1 MKSIK
6 DINFAGRKVLLRV
19 DFNVPMNDQKQITDD
34 TRMRE
39 SMPTIEKLLKDGA
52 AIIIMAHF
60 GRPKKGGFEPE
71 LTLEP
76 VAKYLETLVKRPVK
90 FTQELLGSGK
100 PEQMAKELKSGEVML
115 LENIRF
121 YPEETKGGEDLA
133 RQLAALGDCYIND
146 AFGAAH
152 REHSST
158 AVIARF
164 FPNDKYFGFLMENEV
179 RNLEKLMQNPP
190 RPFTAII
197 GGSKVSSKIGILENL
212 LDKVDNMIIIGGMRY
227 TFTKA
232 LGGKIGNS
240 ICEDDKLDLAR
251 ELMRRM
257 DAKGVKYYLP
267 VDSVIGDKFGNDA
280 NTKIVP
286 SGEVPDG
293 WESCDRR
300 AFGARDLRQRHQGHR
315 PERRRELQERL
326 LRGRRWRRQRG
337 CRQADAPRRPDELCL
352 HRWRRHARIPRRQG
366 PPRHQSHPGLIPN
379 GEKPSKAGLQAL
391 PFFILKSL
399 CRPPPMTW
407 ANHRSD
413 IGETYYHP

>member
-1 MKSIK
+1 M
-6 DINFAGRKVLLRV
+6 LRV
-19 DFNVPMNDQKQITDD
+19 DFNVPVDDNKHITDD
-34 TRMRE
+34 TRMVE
-39 SMPTIEKLLKDGA
+39 SLPTIKKLMNDGA

-71 LTLEP
+71 FTLEP
-76 VAKYLETLVKRPVK
+76 VAKHLEELIGRPVK
-90 FTQELLGSGK
+90 FTQELLGSGV
-100 PEQMAKELKSGEVML
+100 PENMAANLKDGDVML

-121 YPEETKGGEDLA
+121 YPEETKGGEELA
-133 RQLAALGDCYIND
+133 RQLAALGNCYIND

-158 AVIARF
+158 AVIAKF

-212 LDKVDNMIIIGGMRY
+212 IDKVDNMIIIGGMRY

-251 ELMRRM
+251 DLMRRM
-257 DAKGVKYYLP
+257 DEKGVKYYLP

-280 NTKIVP
+280 NTQIVP

-293 WESCDRR
+293 WESMDCGPESCKAIRDIVMNSKTILWNGPAGVFELSTFAKGTHAIANYVAEACKQG
-300 AFGARDLRQRHQGHR
+300 AFAAVGGGDSVAAVKQMGIADKMSYVSTGGGAMLEYLEGKV
-315 PERRRELQERL
+315 L
-326 LRGRRWRRQRG
+326 
-337 CRQADAPRRPDELCL
+337 
-352 HRWRRHARIPRRQG
+352 
-366 PPRHQSHPGLIPN
+366 PGI
-379 GEKPSKAGLQAL
+379 KAIQ
-391 PFFILKSL
+391 
-399 CRPPPMTW
+399 
-407 ANHRSD
+407 D
-413 IGETYYHP
+413 

>member
-1 MKSIK
+1 MKSIN
-6 DINFAGRKVLLRV
+6 DINFKGRKVLLRV
-19 DFNVPMNDQKQITDD
+19 DFNVPVDDNKHITDD
-34 TRMRE
+34 TRMVE
-39 SMPTIEKLLKDGA
+39 SLPTIKKLMNDGA

-71 LTLEP
+71 FTLEP
-76 VAKYLETLVKRPVK
+76 VAKHLEELIGRPVK
-90 FTQELLGSGK
+90 FTQELLGSGV
-100 PEQMAKELKSGEVML
+100 PENMAANLKDGDVML

-121 YPEETKGGEDLA
+121 YPEETKGGEELA
-133 RQLAALGDCYIND
+133 RQLAALGNCYIND

-158 AVIARF
+158 AVIAKF

-212 LDKVDNMIIIGGMRY
+212 IDKVDNMIIIGGMRY

-251 ELMRRM
+251 DLMRRM
-257 DAKGVKYYLP
+257 DEKGVKYYLP

-280 NTKIVP
+280 NTQIVP

-293 WESCDRR
+293 WESMDCGPESCKAIRDIVMNSKTILWNGPAGVFELSTFAKGTHAIANYVAEACKQG
-300 AFGARDLRQRHQGHR
+300 AFAAVGGGDSVAAVKQMGIADKMSYVSTGGGAMLEYLEGKV
-315 PERRRELQERL
+315 L
-326 LRGRRWRRQRG
+326 
-337 CRQADAPRRPDELCL
+337 
-352 HRWRRHARIPRRQG
+352 
-366 PPRHQSHPGLIPN
+366 PGI
-379 GEKPSKAGLQAL
+379 KAIQ
-391 PFFILKSL
+391 
-399 CRPPPMTW
+399 
-407 ANHRSD
+407 D
-413 IGETYYHP
+413 

>member
-1 MKSIK
+1 MKSIN
-6 DINFAGRKVLLRV
+6 DINFKGRKVLLRV
-19 DFNVPMNDQKQITDD
+19 DFNVPVDDNKNITDD

-39 SMPTIEKLLKDGA
+39 SMPTINKLLADGA

-71 LTLEP
+71 LTLAP
-76 VAKYLETLVKRPVK
+76 VAKHLEELTGRPVK
-90 FTQELLGSGK
+90 FTQALLGSGE
-100 PEQMAKELKSGEVML
+100 PEALAASLKDGEILL

-121 YPEETKGGEDLA
+121 YPGETKGDVALA
-133 RQLAALGDCYIND
+133 EQLSKLGDCYIND

-257 DAKGVKYYLP
+257 DDKGVKYYLP

-280 NTKIVP
+280 NTQIVP

-293 WESCDRR
+293 WESMDCGPESCK
-300 AFGARDLRQRHQGHR
+300 AIRDIVMASKTILWNG
-315 PERRRELQERL
+315 PAGVFELKTFAKGTNHIAQSV
-326 LRGRRWRRQRG
+326 
-337 CRQADAPRRPDELCL
+337 ADACK
-352 HRWRRHARIPRRQG
+352 QG
-366 PPRHQSHPGLIPN
+366 CFAAVGGGDSVAAVKQMHLADQMSYVSTGGGAMLEYLEGKVLPGI
-379 GEKPSKAGLQAL
+379 KA
-391 PFFILKSL
+391 IK
-399 CRPPPMTW
+399 
-407 ANHRSD
+407 
-413 IGETYYHP
+413 E

>member
-6 DINFAGRKVLLRV
+6 DVNFKGRKVLLRV
-19 DFNVPMNDQKQITDD
+19 DFNVPVDDNKNITDD

-39 SMPTIEKLLKDGA
+39 SMPTINKLLADGA

-71 LTLEP
+71 FTLAP
-76 VAKYLETLVKRPVK
+76 VAKHLEELTGRPVK
-90 FTQELLGSGK
+90 FTQALLGSGE
-100 PEQMAKELKSGEVML
+100 PEAMAAALKDGEVML

-121 YPEETKGGEDLA
+121 YPGETKGDVALA
-133 RQLAALGDCYIND
+133 EQLSKLGDCYIND

-158 AVIARF
+158 AVIAKF

-240 ICEDDKLDLAR
+240 ICEDDKLDLAK

-257 DAKGVKYYLP
+257 DEKGVKYYLP

-280 NTKIVP
+280 NTQIVP

-293 WESCDRR
+293 WESMDCGPESCKAIRDIVMNSKTILWNGPAGVFELSTFAKGTHAIANYVAEACKQG
-300 AFGARDLRQRHQGHR
+300 AFAAVGGGDSVAAVKQMGIADKMSYVSTGGGAMLEYLEGKV
-315 PERRRELQERL
+315 L
-326 LRGRRWRRQRG
+326 
-337 CRQADAPRRPDELCL
+337 
-352 HRWRRHARIPRRQG
+352 
-366 PPRHQSHPGLIPN
+366 PGI
-379 GEKPSKAGLQAL
+379 KAIQ
-391 PFFILKSL
+391 
-399 CRPPPMTW
+399 
-407 ANHRSD
+407 D
-413 IGETYYHP
+413 

>member
-6 DINFAGRKVLLRV
+6 DINFAGKKVLLRV
-19 DFNVPMNDQKQITDD
+19 DFNVPMDENKHITDD

-39 SMPTIEKLLKDGA
+39 SMPTIEKLMRDGA

-100 PEQMAKELKSGEVML
+100 PEAMAKELKGGEVML

-158 AVIARF
+158 AVIAKF
-164 FPNDKYFGFLMENEV
+164 FPNAKYFGFLMENEV

-257 DAKGVKYYLP
+257 DEKGVKYYLP

-280 NTKIVP
+280 NTQIVP

-293 WESCDRR
+293 WESMDCGPESCKAIRDIIM
-300 AFGARDLRQRHQGHR
+300 ASKTILWNGPAGVFELSTFAKGTNEIAKCVAEACKQGCFAAVGGGDSVAAVKQMGLADQMSYVSTGGGAMLEYLEGKT
-315 PERRRELQERL
+315 L
-326 LRGRRWRRQRG
+326 
-337 CRQADAPRRPDELCL
+337 
-352 HRWRRHARIPRRQG
+352 
-366 PPRHQSHPGLIPN
+366 PGI
-379 GEKPSKAGLQAL
+379 KAIQ
-391 PFFILKSL
+391 
-399 CRPPPMTW
+399 
-407 ANHRSD
+407 D
-413 IGETYYHP
+413 

>member
-6 DINFAGRKVLLRV
+6 DINFSGRKVLLRV
-19 DFNVPMNDQKQITDD
+19 DFNVPVDDNKNITDD
-34 TRMRE
+34 TRMVE
-39 SMPTIEKLLKDGA
+39 SLPTINKLLEDGA
-52 AIIIMAHF
+52 SIIIMAHF

-71 LTLEP
+71 FTLEP
-76 VAKYLETLVKRPVK
+76 VAKHLEELIGRPVK
-90 FTQELLGSGK
+90 FTQELLGSGV
-100 PEQMAKELKSGEVML
+100 PENMARELKDGDVML

-133 RQLAALGDCYIND
+133 HSLAELGDCYIND

-158 AVIARF
+158 AVIAKF

-212 LDKVDNMIIIGGMRY
+212 IDKVDNMIIIGGMRY
-227 TFTKA
+227 TFTKS

-251 ELMRRM
+251 DLMKRM
-257 DAKGVKYYLP
+257 DEKGVKYYLP

-280 NTKIVP
+280 NTQIVP

-293 WESCDRR
+293 WESMDCGPESCEAIHDIVMNSKTILWNGPAGVFELSTFAKGTREIATYVAEACKKG
-300 AFGARDLRQRHQGHR
+300 AFAAVGGGDSVAAVKQMGIADKMSYVSTGGGAMLEYLEGKV
-315 PERRRELQERL
+315 L
-326 LRGRRWRRQRG
+326 
-337 CRQADAPRRPDELCL
+337 
-352 HRWRRHARIPRRQG
+352 
-366 PPRHQSHPGLIPN
+366 PGI
-379 GEKPSKAGLQAL
+379 KAIQ
-391 PFFILKSL
+391 
-399 CRPPPMTW
+399 
-407 ANHRSD
+407 D
-413 IGETYYHP
+413 

>member
-6 DINFAGRKVLLRV
+6 DINFAGKKVLLRV
-19 DFNVPMNDQKQITDD
+19 DFNVPMNDKKEITDD

-39 SMPTIEKLLKDGA
+39 SLPTIEKLMRDGA
-52 AIIIMAHF
+52 AVIIMAHF
-60 GRPKKGGFEPE
+60 GRPKKGGYEEEF
-71 LTLEP
+71 TLAP
-76 VAKYLETLVKRPVK
+76 VAKHLETMIDRPVR
-90 FTQELLGSGK
+90 FTHELLGSGK
-100 PEQMAKELKSGEVML
+100 PEQMAKELKGGEVML

-121 YPEETKGGEDLA
+121 YPGETKGDEELA

-158 AVIARF
+158 AVIAKF

-179 RNLEKLMQNPP
+179 RNLEKLMHDAP

-240 ICEDDKLDLAR
+240 ICEDDKMDLAR

-257 DAKGVKYYLP
+257 DEKGVKYYLP
-267 VDSVIGDKFGNDA
+267 VDSVIGDKFSNDA
-280 NTKIVP
+280 NTQIVA

-293 WESCDRR
+293 WESMDCGPESCKAIRDIIMQSKTILWNGP
-300 AFGARDLRQRHQGHR
+300 AGVFELETFAKGTNDIARSV
-315 PERRRELQERL
+315 
-326 LRGRRWRRQRG
+326 
-337 CRQADAPRRPDELCL
+337 ADACK
-352 HRWRRHARIPRRQG
+352 QG
-366 PPRHQSHPGLIPN
+366 CFAAVGGGDSVAAVKQMGLADQMSYVSTGGGAMLEYLEGKVLPGI
-379 GEKPSKAGLQAL
+379 KAIQ
-391 PFFILKSL
+391 
-399 CRPPPMTW
+399 
-407 ANHRSD
+407 
-413 IGETYYHP
+413 E

>member
-1 MKSIK
+1 MKSIN
-6 DINFAGRKVLLRV
+6 DINFKGRKVLLRV
-19 DFNVPMNDQKQITDD
+19 DFNVPVDDNKHITDD
-34 TRMRE
+34 TRMVE
-39 SMPTIEKLLKDGA
+39 SLPTIKKLMNDGA

-71 LTLEP
+71 FTLEP
-76 VAKYLETLVKRPVK
+76 VAKHLEELIGRPVK
-90 FTQELLGSGK
+90 FTQELLGSGV
-100 PEQMAKELKSGEVML
+100 PENMAANLKDGDVML

-121 YPEETKGGEDLA
+121 YPEETKGGEELA
-133 RQLAALGDCYIND
+133 RQLAALGNCYIND

-158 AVIARF
+158 AVIAKF

-212 LDKVDNMIIIGGMRY
+212 IDKVDNMIIIGGMRY

-251 ELMRRM
+251 DLMRRM
-257 DAKGVKYYLP
+257 DEKGVKYYLP

-280 NTKIVP
+280 NTQIVP

-293 WESCDRR
+293 WESMDCGPKSCKAIRDIVMNSKTILWNGPAGVFELSTFAKGTHEIANYVAEACKQG
-300 AFGARDLRQRHQGHR
+300 AFAAVGGGDSVAAVKQMGIADKMSYVSTGGGAMLEYLEGKV
-315 PERRRELQERL
+315 L
-326 LRGRRWRRQRG
+326 
-337 CRQADAPRRPDELCL
+337 
-352 HRWRRHARIPRRQG
+352 
-366 PPRHQSHPGLIPN
+366 PGI
-379 GEKPSKAGLQAL
+379 KAIQ
-391 PFFILKSL
+391 
-399 CRPPPMTW
+399 
-407 ANHRSD
+407 D
-413 IGETYYHP
+413 

>member
-1 MKSIK
+1 MKSIN
-6 DINFAGRKVLLRV
+6 DINFKGRKVLLRV
-19 DFNVPMNDQKQITDD
+19 DFNVPVDDNKHITDD
-34 TRMRE
+34 TRMVE
-39 SMPTIEKLLKDGA
+39 SLPTIKKLMNDGA

-71 LTLEP
+71 FTLEP
-76 VAKYLETLVKRPVK
+76 VAKHLEELIGRPVK
-90 FTQELLGSGK
+90 FTQELLGSGV
-100 PEQMAKELKSGEVML
+100 PENMAANLKDGDVML

-121 YPEETKGGEDLA
+121 YPEETKGGEELA
-133 RQLAALGDCYIND
+133 RQLAALGNCYIND

-158 AVIARF
+158 AVIAKF

-212 LDKVDNMIIIGGMRY
+212 IDKVDNMIIIGGMRY

-251 ELMRRM
+251 DLMRRM
-257 DAKGVKYYLP
+257 DEKGVKYYLP

-280 NTKIVP
+280 NTQIVP

-293 WESCDRR
+293 WESMDCGPKSCKAIRDIVMNSKTILWNGPAGVFELSTFAKGTHEIANYVAEACKQG
-300 AFGARDLRQRHQGHR
+300 AFAAVGGGDSVAAVKQMGI
-315 PERRRELQERL
+315 
-326 LRGRRWRRQRG
+326 
-337 CRQADAPRRPDELCL
+337 ADKMSYVSTGGGVMLEYLEGKVL
-352 HRWRRHARIPRRQG
+352 
-366 PPRHQSHPGLIPN
+366 PGI
-379 GEKPSKAGLQAL
+379 KAIQ
-391 PFFILKSL
+391 
-399 CRPPPMTW
+399 
-407 ANHRSD
+407 D
-413 IGETYYHP
+413 

>member
-6 DINFAGRKVLLRV
+6 EINFAGKKVLLRV
-19 DFNVPMNDQKQITDD
+19 DFNVPMDDQKRITDD

-39 SMPTIEKLLKDGA
+39 SMPTIEKLLADGA
-52 AIIIMAHF
+52 AVIIMAHF

-76 VAKYLETLVKRPVK
+76 VAKHLETLVGRPVR
-90 FTQELLGSGK
+90 FTQELLGSGV
-100 PEQMAKELKSGEVML
+100 PEQMARDLKGGEVML

-121 YPEETKGGEDLA
+121 YPGETKGDEELA
-133 RQLAALGDCYIND
+133 RQLADLGDCYINA

-164 FPNDKYFGFLMENEV
+164 FPQAKYFGFLMENEV
-179 RNLEKLMQNPP
+179 RNLEKLMHDAP

-232 LGGKIGNS
+232 LGGRIGNS

-257 DAKGVKYYLP
+257 DEKGVRYYLP
-267 VDSVIGDKFGNDA
+267 VDSVVGDKFGNDA
-280 NTKIVP
+280 NTQIVP

-293 WESCDRR
+293 WESMDCGPESCKAIHDIVMNSKTILWNGPAGVFELETFAKGTHAIARSV
-300 AFGARDLRQRHQGHR
+300 AESCKQGCFAAVGGGDSVAAVKQMGIADQMSYVSTGGGAMLEYLEGKV
-315 PERRRELQERL
+315 L
-326 LRGRRWRRQRG
+326 
-337 CRQADAPRRPDELCL
+337 
-352 HRWRRHARIPRRQG
+352 
-366 PPRHQSHPGLIPN
+366 PGI
-379 GEKPSKAGLQAL
+379 KAIQ
-391 PFFILKSL
+391 
-399 CRPPPMTW
+399 
-407 ANHRSD
+407 D
-413 IGETYYHP
+413 

>member
-6 DINFAGRKVLLRV
+6 DVNFKGRKVLLRV
-19 DFNVPMNDQKQITDD
+19 DFNVPVDDNKNITDD

-39 SMPTIEKLLKDGA
+39 SMPTINKLLADGA

-71 LTLEP
+71 FTLAP
-76 VAKYLETLVKRPVK
+76 VAKHLEELTGRPVK
-90 FTQELLGSGK
+90 FTQALLGSGE
-100 PEQMAKELKSGEVML
+100 PEAMAAALKDGEVML

-121 YPEETKGGEDLA
+121 YPGETKGDVALA
-133 RQLAALGDCYIND
+133 EQLSKLGDCYIND

-158 AVIARF
+158 AVIAKF
-164 FPNDKYFGFLMENEV
+164 FPNEKYFGFLMENEV

-240 ICEDDKLDLAR
+240 ICEDDKLELAK

-257 DAKGVKYYLP
+257 DEKGVKYYLP

-280 NTKIVP
+280 NTQIVP

-293 WESCDRR
+293 WESMDCGPESCK
-300 AFGARDLRQRHQGHR
+300 AIRDIIMGSKTILWNG
-315 PERRRELQERL
+315 PAGVFELDTFAKGTRDIAQSV
-326 LRGRRWRRQRG
+326 
-337 CRQADAPRRPDELCL
+337 ADACK
-352 HRWRRHARIPRRQG
+352 QG
-366 PPRHQSHPGLIPN
+366 CFAAVGGGDSVAAVKQMHLADQMSYVSTGGGAMLEYLEGKVLPGI
-379 GEKPSKAGLQAL
+379 KAIQ
-391 PFFILKSL
+391 
-399 CRPPPMTW
+399 
-407 ANHRSD
+407 D
-413 IGETYYHP
+413 

>member
-6 DINFAGRKVLLRV
+6 DVNFKGRKVLLRV
-19 DFNVPMNDQKQITDD
+19 DFNVPVDDNKRITDD

-39 SMPTIEKLLKDGA
+39 SMPTINKLLNDGA

-76 VAKYLETLVKRPVK
+76 VAKHLEELTGRKVV
-90 FTQELLGSGK
+90 FTQELLGDKVS
-100 PEQMAKELKSGEVML
+100 QMAADLKGGEIML

-121 YPEETKGGEDLA
+121 YPGETKGDVALA
-133 RQLAALGDCYIND
+133 EQLSKLGDCYIND

-179 RNLEKLMQNPP
+179 RNLEKLMHNPP

-212 LDKVDNMIIIGGMRY
+212 LDKVDNMVIIGGMRY

-232 LGGKIGNS
+232 MGGKIGKS
-240 ICEDDKLDLAR
+240 ICEDDKMDLAL

-257 DAKGVKYYLP
+257 DEKGVKYFIP
-267 VDSVIGDKFGNDA
+267 SDSLIADDFSNDA

-286 SGEVPDG
+286 SNAVPDE
-293 WESCDRR
+293 WESMDIGPESCKMLREVIMNSKTILWNGPAGVFEIP
-300 AFGARDLRQRHQGHR
+300 AFAKGTKEIATYV
-315 PERRRELQERL
+315 
-326 LRGRRWRRQRG
+326 
-337 CRQADAPRRPDELCL
+337 ADAC
-352 HRWRRHARIPRRQG
+352 AQG
-366 PPRHQSHPGLIPN
+366 AFAAVGGGDSVAAVKQMQLADKMSYVSTGGGAMLEYLEGKVLPGI
-379 GEKPSKAGLQAL
+379 KAIQ
-391 PFFILKSL
+391 
-399 CRPPPMTW
+399 
-407 ANHRSD
+407 D
-413 IGETYYHP
+413 

>member
-6 DINFAGRKVLLRV
+6 DTNFAGKKVLLRV

-76 VAKYLETLVKRPVK
+76 VAKYLETLVGRPVK
-90 FTQELLGSGK
+90 FTQQLLGSGV
-100 PEQMAKELKSGEVML
+100 PEQMAKELKGGEVML

-121 YPEETKGGEDLA
+121 YPEETKGGEELA

-158 AVIARF
+158 AVIAKF

-257 DAKGVKYYLP
+257 DEKGVKYYLP

-280 NTKIVP
+280 NTQIVP

-293 WESCDRR
+293 WESMDCGPESCKAIHDIVMNSKTILWNGP
-300 AFGARDLRQRHQGHR
+300 AGVFELETFAKGTKAIAQSVAESCKQGCFAAVGGGDSVAAVKQMGIADQMSYVSTGGGAMLEYLEGKV
-315 PERRRELQERL
+315 L
-326 LRGRRWRRQRG
+326 
-337 CRQADAPRRPDELCL
+337 
-352 HRWRRHARIPRRQG
+352 
-366 PPRHQSHPGLIPN
+366 PGI
-379 GEKPSKAGLQAL
+379 KAIQ
-391 PFFILKSL
+391 
-399 CRPPPMTW
+399 
-407 ANHRSD
+407 D
-413 IGETYYHP
+413 

>member
-19 DFNVPMNDQKQITDD
+19 DFNVPMDDQKHITDD

-39 SMPTIEKLLKDGA
+39 SLPTIEKLMRDGA
-52 AIIIMAHF
+52 AVIIMAHF
-60 GRPKKGGFEPE
+60 GRPKKGGYEEEF
-71 LTLEP
+71 TLAP
-76 VAKYLETLVKRPVK
+76 VAKHLETMIDRPVR
-90 FTQELLGSGK
+90 FTHELLGSGK
-100 PEQMAKELKSGEVML
+100 PEQMAKELKGGEVML

-121 YPEETKGGEDLA
+121 YPGETKGDEELA

-158 AVIARF
+158 AVIAKF

-179 RNLEKLMQNPP
+179 RNLEKLMHDAP

-240 ICEDDKLDLAR
+240 ICEDDKMDLAR

-257 DAKGVKYYLP
+257 DEKGVKYYLP

-280 NTKIVP
+280 NTQIVA

-293 WESCDRR
+293 WESMDCGPESCKAIRDIIMQSKTILWNGP
-300 AFGARDLRQRHQGHR
+300 AGVFELETFAKGTNDIARSV
-315 PERRRELQERL
+315 
-326 LRGRRWRRQRG
+326 
-337 CRQADAPRRPDELCL
+337 ADACK
-352 HRWRRHARIPRRQG
+352 QG
-366 PPRHQSHPGLIPN
+366 CFAAVGGGDSVAAVKQMGLADQMSYVSTGGGAMLEYLEGKVLPGI
-379 GEKPSKAGLQAL
+379 KAIQ
-391 PFFILKSL
+391 
-399 CRPPPMTW
+399 
-407 ANHRSD
+407 D
-413 IGETYYHP
+413 

>member
-1 MKSIK
+1 MKSIN
-6 DINFAGRKVLLRV
+6 DVNFAGRKVLLRV

-76 VAKYLETLVKRPVK
+76 VAKYLETLVGRPVK
-90 FTQELLGSGK
+90 FTQELLGSGF
-100 PEQMAKELKSGEVML
+100 PEQMAKELKAGEVML

-257 DAKGVKYYLP
+257 DEKGVKYYLP

-280 NTKIVP
+280 NTQIVP

-293 WESCDRR
+293 WESMDCGPESCKAIHDIVMNSKTILWNGP
-300 AFGARDLRQRHQGHR
+300 AGVFELETFAKGTKAIAQSVAESCKQGCFAAVGGGDSVAAVKQMGIADQMSYVSTGGGAMLEYLEGKV
-315 PERRRELQERL
+315 L
-326 LRGRRWRRQRG
+326 
-337 CRQADAPRRPDELCL
+337 
-352 HRWRRHARIPRRQG
+352 
-366 PPRHQSHPGLIPN
+366 PGI
-379 GEKPSKAGLQAL
+379 KA
-391 PFFILKSL
+391 IK
-399 CRPPPMTW
+399 
-407 ANHRSD
+407 D
-413 IGETYYHP
+413 

>member
-6 DINFAGRKVLLRV
+6 DVNFKGRKVLLRV
-19 DFNVPMNDQKQITDD
+19 DFNVPVDDNKNITDD

-39 SMPTIEKLLKDGA
+39 SMPTINKLLADGA

-71 LTLEP
+71 FTLAP
-76 VAKYLETLVKRPVK
+76 VAKHLEELTGRPVK
-90 FTQELLGSGK
+90 FTQALLGSGE
-100 PEQMAKELKSGEVML
+100 PEAMAAALKDGEVML

-121 YPEETKGGEDLA
+121 YPGETKGDVALA
-133 RQLAALGDCYIND
+133 EQLSKLGDCYIND

-158 AVIARF
+158 AVIAKF

-179 RNLEKLMQNPP
+179 CNLEKLMQNPP

-240 ICEDDKLDLAR
+240 ICEDDKLDLAK

-257 DAKGVKYYLP
+257 DEKGVKYYLP

-280 NTKIVP
+280 NTQIVP

-293 WESCDRR
+293 WESMDCGPESCK
-300 AFGARDLRQRHQGHR
+300 AIRDIIMGSKTILWNG
-315 PERRRELQERL
+315 PAGVFELDTFAKGTRDIAQSV
-326 LRGRRWRRQRG
+326 
-337 CRQADAPRRPDELCL
+337 ADACK
-352 HRWRRHARIPRRQG
+352 QG
-366 PPRHQSHPGLIPN
+366 CFAAVGGGDSVAAVKQMHLADQMSYVSTGGGAMLEYLEGKVLPGI
-379 GEKPSKAGLQAL
+379 KAIQ
-391 PFFILKSL
+391 
-399 CRPPPMTW
+399 
-407 ANHRSD
+407 D
-413 IGETYYHP
+413 